1 MIAIIDYE
9 MGNLPNVK
17 RGIEKFTND
26 VVITS
31 DPKVIQKAD
40 KVILPGVGAF
50 GDAMRN
56 IDKLNLRDVIVEAA
70 ASKPT
75 LGVCLGLQLLFDK
88 SEEDM
93 SVDGLGIIK
102 GRVLKFDS
110 SLGLKIPEMG
120 WNSVRKTKNS
130 NILAEIENN
139 SYFYFVHSYYV
150 APEDKDVIAGVTN
163 YGVEFASVIEKGNVM
178 AAQFHPEKSHDWG
191 LKILKSF
198 VEL

>member
-17 RGIEKFTND
+17 RGVEKFTED

-31 DPKVIQKAD
+31 DVEIIKKAD

-56 IDKLNLRDVIVEAA
+56 IDKLGLRNIIIESAKT
-70 ASKPT
+70 KPL

-88 SEEDM
+88 SEEDL
-93 SVDGLGIIK
+93 SVTGLGIIK
-102 GRVLKFDS
+102 GKVNRFSNKM
-110 SLGLKIPEMG
+110 GLKVPEMG
-120 WNSVRKTKNS
+120 WNSVKKAKESR
-130 NILAEIENN
+130 ILSAIPDH
-139 SYFYFVHSYYV
+139 SFFYFVHSYYV
-150 APEDKDVIAGVTN
+150 EPEDAGVIAGVTD
-163 YGVEFASVIEKGNVM
+163 YGIEFTSVIEKGNVM

-191 LKILKSF
+191 LKILKTF
-198 VEL
+198 VGL